1 MNRMRELGISGA
13 WADGEEAEL
22 FRLSRALFNARG
34 GLFGFPSKFG
44 DVQDR
49 YDEIVMWVA
58 VQACKKCAEFCQDR
72 VSSFFTEVFA

>member
-1 MNRMRELGISGA
+1 MNRMRELGICGA
-13 WADGEEAEL
+13 WANGEEAEL

-49 YDEIVMWVA
+49 YDRSSCGSLYKRA
-58 VQACKKCAEFCQDR
+58 KSVQN
-72 VSSFFTEVFA
+72 FA